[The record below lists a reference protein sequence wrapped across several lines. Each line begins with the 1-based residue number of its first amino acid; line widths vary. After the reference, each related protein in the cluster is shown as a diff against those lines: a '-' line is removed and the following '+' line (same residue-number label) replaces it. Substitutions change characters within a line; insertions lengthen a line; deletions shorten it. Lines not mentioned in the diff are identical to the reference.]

1 MPVIVPVPR
10 QQPGLMPGD
19 GRPYGKRPRGVLTRW
34 SRPGSTDAV
43 PARPID
49 GILAKTGLDLTLR

>member
-1 MPVIVPVPR
+1 MAARTASDRVP
-10 QQPGLMPGD
+10 L
-19 GRPYGKRPRGVLTRW
+19 LTRW

-49 GILAKTGLDLTLR
+49 GILAKTGLDLTLP